1 MTIKDVMTSDYQ
13 LLTNVSTLDNHYHQV
28 YAGDL
33 LSVVM
38 RSASKGC
45 ILISVISNL
54 NTIAVAVLL
63 DIPAIIITE
72 NQTISQAMIERANLE
87 SIALISTSLKTH
99 EVIID
104 LKDRGCL

>member
-1 MTIKDVMTSDYQ
+1 MNISAISSNDYQ
-13 LLTNVSTLDNHYHQV
+13 LMTDACKLNREFDSI

-38 RSASKGC
+38 RSASQGC
-45 ILISVISNL
+45 TLITVISNL

-72 NQTISQAMIERANLE
+72 DQVVSQAMIDKANTE
-87 SIALISTSLKTH
+87 SVAIFKTAFKTH

-104 LKDRGCL
+104 FKDRGLI

>member
-1 MTIKDVMTSDYQ
+1 MLIKDIMTNQYQ
-13 LLTNVSTLDNHYHQV
+13 LMNHSDTLDNHYESV

-63 DIPAIIITE
+63 EIPAIIITE
-72 NQTISQAMIERANLE
+72 NQEVSQAMIDRADKE
-87 SIALISTSLKTH
+87 SIALIATSLKTH

>member
-1 MTIKDVMTSDYQ
+1 MTIREILTSDYQ
-13 LLTNVSTLDNHYHQV
+13 MMSDTSSLDKTYHNV

-54 NTIAVAVLL
+54 NTLAVAVLL

-72 NQTISQAMIERANLE
+72 NQTVSQSMIERANLE
-87 SIALISTSLKTH
+87 SIALITTPFKTH

>member
-1 MTIKDVMTSDYQ
+1 MLIKEILSHQYH
-13 LLTNVSTLDNHYHQV
+13 LTNNPSTLENHYRGV

-38 RSASKGC
+38 RSASKEC
-45 ILISVISNL
+45 ILITVISNL

-63 DIPAIIITE
+63 DIPAVIITE
-72 NQTISQAMIERANLE
+72 NIEVSQAMIERANKE
-87 SIALISTSLKTH
+87 SIALITTSLKTH

>member
-1 MTIKDVMTSDYQ
+1 MTIKDVLSKDYQ
-13 LLTNVSTLDNHYHQV
+13 LMSDASTMDHPYQNV

-38 RSASKGC
+38 RSASRGC

-63 DIPAIIITE
+63 EIPAIIITE
-72 NQTISQAMIERANLE
+72 NQTVSTAMIERANLE
-87 SIALISTSLKTH
+87 SIALITTPFKTH